1 MHKTLAKK
9 APVKTAEKTSE
20 IILLVSTSKG
30 GFIYYSDE
38 KRRFWEVNGP

>member
-1 MHKTLAKK
+1 MHKTLVEQAPLKTKK
-9 APVKTAEKTSE
+9 QASE

-38 KRRFWEVNGP
+38 KRRFWEN